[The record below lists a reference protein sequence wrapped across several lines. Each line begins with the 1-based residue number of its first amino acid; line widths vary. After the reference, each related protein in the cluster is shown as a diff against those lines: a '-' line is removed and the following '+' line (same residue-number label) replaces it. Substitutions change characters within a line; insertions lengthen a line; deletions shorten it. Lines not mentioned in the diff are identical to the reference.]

1 MSINKSLQV
10 LKKHNYCIKVERV
23 DDFNFKVTYPP
34 FNIFENEKS
43 DVFTKNYSIEYPNNE
58 HDTTQ
63 VVLDNEALEVA
74 PYLIRLSILMDIYS
88 QCHYAQINPS
98 LLCFYN
104 AEGKEVKDFFELA
117 EDMEPSDPDYLTK
130 ETTLRKMLVVGE
142 AEEVP
147 VEEQKKVFKSW
158 KLMKGLSL

>member
-1 MSINKSLQV
+1 MNSNNRSKSLQI
-10 LKKHNYCIKVERV
+10 LKKKNYVVKVERV

-34 FNIFENEKS
+34 FNILDRDKS
-43 DVFTKNYSIEYPNNE
+43 DAFTKSYSIKYPNNE
-58 HDTTQ
+58 HEVTQ

-88 QCHYAQINPS
+88 QCHYAQISPE

-117 EDMEPSDPDYLTK
+117 KDMEPSDPAYLTK
-130 ETTLRKMLVVGE
+130 EQTIYKMLVG
-142 AEEVP
+142 EEVP